1 MTTSPDPFD
10 IPITEVVECAPF
22 RYRADYEPPP
32 TARLE
37 LIAGRNQAALER
49 ANILLVGVGGQSIV
63 AQGLLRSGATQ
74 LTLCD
79 PDFFDIT
86 NMSRQL
92 GYARDR
98 GHSKAHRVARNLRG
112 EAVNGATI
120 RSIALPFPEALMH
133 VEDKPDVVA
142 CLVDDNVCRLAVA
155 EYGLHER
162 VPVVISG
169 LSRDGAR
176 AYVFLQLPDGHD
188 AGDWATDHPC
198 LVDAVGDLAP
208 VRMPCVAAAI
218 KTAYLA
224 AGYILHF
231 IDVALMGWAADA
243 EPYNLVYA
251 DLNGRIAGHHLVARR
266 PDCWFCGGA

>member
-1 MTTSPDPFD
+1 MTTYRDPFD
-10 IPITEVVECAPF
+10 IPITDVVECAPF
-22 RYRADYEPPP
+22 RYRAGYEPPP

-37 LIAGRNQAALER
+37 LIAGRNQVALEK
-49 ANILLVGVGGQSIV
+49 AHILLVGVGGQSIV
-63 AQGLLRSGATQ
+63 AQGLLRSGATCV
-74 LTLCD
+74 TLCD
-79 PDFFDIT
+79 PDVFDIT

-92 GYARDR
+92 GYSRDR

-120 RSIALPFPEALMH
+120 RSIALPFPEALKH
-133 VEDKPDVVA
+133 VEGKPDVVA

-155 EYGLHER
+155 EYGLRER

-169 LSRDGAR
+169 LSRDGMR
-176 AYVFLQLPDGHD
+176 AYTFLQLPRGHD
-188 AGDWATDHPC
+188 ANNGATNYPC

-218 KTAYLA
+218 KTVYLV
-224 AGYILHF
+224 AGYSLQF
-231 IDVALMGWAADA
+231 IDIALMGWAADA

-251 DLNGRIAGHHLVARR
+251 DLNGRIVGHHLVSKR